1 MKTTA
6 ILGTGL
12 ATILLSSG
20 AVAYQFEGNGTYTDF
35 DGLDDSALGVSGQ
48 YYFNNVDDS
57 GVPRA
62 EAAFLGRASN
72 VGLAYFTFD
81 EADADSIA
89 VGGEVY
95 IQNFYGSAI
104 LSQSSFGSIDS
115 DNINLEVGFLPMDG
129 LRLTVGYEDENSD
142 FDAFDLT
149 TISLNG
155 KYVMPLAG
163 NTAFNGEASIAQSDD
178 ADDTITYMASGDF
191 FINQNLSF
199 GAGYEDTDQS
209 GSSEII
215 ALRAR
220 MFVIPNL
227 SVQVEYNMQ
236 DDNDSIE
243 LGLTGRF

>member
-20 AVAYQFEGNGTYTDF
+20 AAAYQFEGTGTYTDF
-35 DGLDDSALGVSGQ
+35 DDLDDSALGVSGQ

-72 VGLAYFTFD
+72 VGAAYFTFD

-89 VGGEVY
+89 FGGEAY
-95 IQNFYGSAI
+95 IQNFYGAAV

-115 DNINLEVGFLPMDG
+115 DNISLQVGFLPMDG
-129 LRLTVGYEDENSD
+129 LRLTVGYEDEDSD

-155 KYVMPLAG
+155 KYVAPLAG
-163 NTAFNGEASIAQSDD
+163 DMAFNAEASIAQSDD
-178 ADDTITYMASGDF
+178 DDDTITYMASGDF
-191 FINQNLSF
+191 FLNPNLSF
-199 GAGYEDTDQS
+199 GAGYEDSDQS
-209 GSSEII
+209 NSNETV

-227 SVQVEYNMQ
+227 SVQVEYSMQ

-243 LGLTGRF
+243 LGVTGRF